1 VNTLSLRKFAEL
13 VYTAPFHSL
22 EDQGAVQ
29 KEIHKFFRLSSGLAG
44 GKEGCVDITVAEGS
58 VRIGSIYMTQGEA
71 ISDAVAL
78 KHTPITVRQLEMLAA
93 AAQSKR
99 AVLVEGDTCSRKTC
113 LVRELA
119 RITRHK
125 LVVLPMNEETETS
138 DLIGQWLPVTASD
151 GNSAWSAQIRGV
163 IKNTMK
169 VVVKFSADFQTSSSS
184 EIKQDLRKIFNIH
197 DHFDRAQNGS
207 VKVEIDVERLE
218 ALKST
223 IENLQDFF
231 RGNYRAVH
239 DLDELIRELHRLMCL
254 ASKLKEREQDKGIAF
269 SFVKSDLV
277 NAIENGW
284 WVLLD
289 GVNSAPPEVIERLN
303 SLLED
308 NPMLNLIEDSDGKV
322 LKQGDGIHSDFRF
335 FATANVYRKNSN
347 KLSSAFLNRMIR
359 IWLPKMDYEIKSP
372 AAGLRIVFV
381 VVLFVCSC
389 SCLHALT

>member
-1 VNTLSLRKFAEL
+1 
-13 VYTAPFHSL
+13 
-22 EDQGAVQ
+22 
-29 KEIHKFFRLSSGLAG
+29 
-44 GKEGCVDITVAEGS
+44 
-58 VRIGSIYMTQGEA
+58 
-71 ISDAVAL
+71 
-78 KHTPITVRQLEMLAA
+78 
-93 AAQSKR
+93 
-99 AVLVEGDTCSRKTC
+99 
-113 LVRELA
+113 
-119 RITRHK
+119 
-125 LVVLPMNEETETS
+125 MNEETETS

>member
-1 VNTLSLRKFAEL
+1 
-13 VYTAPFHSL
+13 
-22 EDQGAVQ
+22 
-29 KEIHKFFRLSSGLAG
+29 
-44 GKEGCVDITVAEGS
+44 
-58 VRIGSIYMTQGEA
+58 
-71 ISDAVAL
+71 
-78 KHTPITVRQLEMLAA
+78 
-93 AAQSKR
+93 
-99 AVLVEGDTCSRKTC
+99 
-113 LVRELA
+113 
-119 RITRHK
+119 
-125 LVVLPMNEETETS
+125 MNEETETS

-359 IWLPKMDYEIKSP
+359 IWLPKMDSEIQSP
-372 AAGLRIVFV
+372 SAGLFLSLLWFCLSAHV
-381 VVLFVCSC
+381 VDYMLRLEI
-389 SCLHALT
+389 CLSPHIALQCITKQNYVHPQKRKMDVSTECQTCCRRSYSDRPV